1 MFEEYKKEFSD
12 EETFIIAQLWD
23 SIIDKFLKIKQL
35 EWIKSLSKVAMT
47 DQERLYLIAKQSAF
61 NEFVDFIKWFT
72 KKVEVDDAEKIRKA
86 QAKTIRV

>member
-12 EETFIIAQLWD
+12 EEIFIIAQLWE

-35 EWIKSLSKVAMT
+35 EWIKSLSKITMT

-61 NEFVDFIKWFT
+61 NEFVDFIKSFK
-72 KKVEVDDAEKIRKA
+72 KKVEEVDAEKIRKA
-86 QAKTIRV
+86 QAKEIHV